1 MNHLENA
8 LRTIDIEIK
17 ALDAARKNLGQSFS
31 DLVELIRSRPPHGR
45 VVVMGVG
52 KSGHIANKIA
62 ATLASTGTPSFFVH
76 PAEAG
81 HGDLGMIT
89 SADIVLALSQSGQTD
104 ELLRILPYFKRHGVK
119 LAAMTGGIASDLA
132 RHAELVIDTSVP
144 EEACPLGLA
153 PTSSTTLAL
162 ALGDALAICL
172 LEANGFTRD
181 DFARTHPH
189 GKLGRSLLVTIAD
202 VMTPYD
208 QAPVTG
214 PKIPVKEALFLMS
227 RGGMGFLIVT
237 GETRKAM
244 GVFTDGDLRRCLDR
258 DLDLKTVLIEE
269 VMIANFSAVEAD
281 KLAVEAVN
289 LMESKKVSALPVIDG
304 DGRVVGA
311 INMRQLLRAG
321 II

>member
-8 LRTIDIEIK
+8 LNTLEIEIR
-17 ALDAARKNLGQSFS
+17 ALAAARRTLGQSFS
-31 DLVELIRSRPPHGR
+31 DLVELIRARPPHGR

-52 KSGHIANKIA
+52 KSGHVANKIA
-62 ATLASTGTPSFFVH
+62 ATLASTGTPAFFVH

-89 SADIVLALSQSGQTD
+89 QADIVLALSQSGQTD

-119 LAAMTGGIASDLA
+119 LAAMTGGLASDLA

-172 LEANGFTRD
+172 LKANGFTRD

-202 VMTPYD
+202 VMTPFD
-208 QAPVTG
+208 QAPVTDA
-214 PKIPVKEALFLMS
+214 KASVKEGLFLMS
-227 RGGMGFLIVT
+227 RGGMGFLIIADHDRAAV
-237 GETRKAM
+237 

-258 DLDLKTVLIEE
+258 DLDIKSAALEE
-269 VMIANFSAVEAD
+269 VMIRNFASIEPD

-289 LMESKKVSALPVIDG
+289 LMENQKISALPVIDG
-304 DGRVVGA
+304 NRRVVGA
-311 INMRQLLRAG
+311 VNMRQLLRAG

>member
-1 MNHLENA
+1 MSHLEHA
-8 LRTIDIEIK
+8 LNTLDIEIK
-17 ALDAARKNLGQSFS
+17 ALKAAKENLDGSFS
-31 DLVELIRSRPPHGR
+31 GLVELIRSRQPHGR

-62 ATLASTGTPSFFVH
+62 ATLASTGTPAFFVH
-76 PAEAG
+76 PSEAG

-89 SADIVLALSQSGQTD
+89 KADIVLAISQSGQSD
-104 ELLRILPYFKRHGVK
+104 EILRLLPYFKRHGIK
-119 LAAMTGGIASDLA
+119 FAAMTGGPTSDLA
-132 RHAELVIDTSVP
+132 RHAEFVIDTSVP

-172 LEANGFTRD
+172 LKASGFTRD
-181 DFARTHPH
+181 DFAKTHPH

-202 VMTPYD
+202 VMTPFD
-208 QAPVTG
+208 QAPVIEE
-214 PKIPVKEALFLMS
+214 KISIRDGLFLMS
-227 RGGMGFLIVT
+227 KSGMGFLIAIDPAH
-237 GETRKAM
+237 KAV

-258 DLDLKTVLIEE
+258 DLDIKTTRIEE
-269 VMIANFSAVEAD
+269 VMIRNFTAIEHD

-289 LMESKKVSALPVIDG
+289 LMERQKVSALPVVDAAS
-304 DGRVVGA
+304 RVVGA
-311 INMRQLLRAG
+311 VNMRQLLRAG